1 MKRYISA
8 ILVPCLL
15 LQFFGCSSLSEIP
28 VEELKDYSWEEA
40 KITTKDSMNYLLK
53 KNLTIDEISNNPDVY
68 CSDNWSIN
76 SELENINIIYK
87 KPYSRDGESNKLYLK
102 VDTTN
107 ISYNDISSVTVQKS
121 SDTIP
126 TETSILIVVAIGLI
140 VFAAILLSNPPLK
153 STKIEIF

>member
-8 ILVPCLL
+8 ILIPCLL

-28 VEELKDYSWEEA
+28 VEELKDYSGEEA
-40 KITTKDSMNYLLK
+40 KITTKDSMNFLLK
-53 KNLTIDEISNNPDVY
+53 KNLTIDEISNNPEVY

-107 ISYNDISSVTVQKS
+107 ISYNDISSVSVQRIVE
-121 SDTIP
+121 IP
-126 TETSILIVVAIGLI
+126 TSAFVIVLAVGLFVAVL
-140 VFAAILLSNPPLK
+140 VLKNYPPVD
-153 STKIEIF
+153 FDN